1 MEELHSK
8 LYIKSESQQTLNISC
23 CLSDLKYSDHVFLNK
38 ILGKIVSYI
47 VWQWEKMLAV
57 RDV

>member
-8 LYIKSESQQTLNISC
+8 LYIKSESQQRLNISC
-23 CLSDLKYSDHVFLNK
+23 CHNDLKCNDHIFLNK
-38 ILGKIVSYI
+38 ILGQIVSYI